1 MRTAA
6 RRAQALVV
14 AIVLF
19 GNVTTALGRENH
31 SDRVG
36 PCVGHLET
44 REPPTNMSDLAGR
57 EIAFGT
63 EFVIPI
69 SLTVLV
75 VQCAGTS
82 PWISDRT
89 SDVREPSHRLGLF
102 L

>member
-19 GNVTTALGRENH
+19 GNNTTAVGRENY

-44 REPPTNMSDLAGR
+44 REPPTNVSDLAGR
-57 EIAFGT
+57 EIASGT
-63 EFVIPI
+63 EFVIPV

-82 PWISDRT
+82 PWISDRR
-89 SDVREPSHRLGLF
+89 DVREPSDGLGI
-102 L
+102 